1 MADRPSHGSVAL
13 RVQATALGMVRG
25 ADLGGAVALE
35 VGETGVLLLPDND
48 RGPRRAFT
56 LSYDS
61 IEGVGAS
68 GETLTI
74 FVSGGDVL
82 ELSGTTR
89 LAAAGREMIRHACAL
104 PELTLPLRGLGSH
117 RAQPGADHDGFFRAL
132 LVARREAER
141 SGDPTRRLAAFD
153 GAALREAMRRV
164 LSDFAT
170 ARHPRRAPE
179 RRALLAALED
189 AAGGLFDAL
198 EEVSARAEAFRA
210 AGDDSRL
217 ARWREWTA
225 AILRTFDAADRCW
238 LVAVPVLARSPV
250 RPRSS
255 WRRLLRLGAATLLT
269 LPGTVAAQQVT
280 VEVTGMRGRALLAQ
294 GFDVVG
300 SHRGLATVVVDSA
313 ARARLIAMGL
323 GVRDM
328 RSAFAD
334 QARRLPGASVVS
346 TTVYRPFDD
355 PVRGVRRWI
364 DSLVAANPLVHADS
378 LGATSEG
385 RPVLAVKVGAADDSP
400 SRPNVIFMATY
411 HAREWAA
418 TEMAL
423 RLIRYLS
430 AQPAPSARVASLVA
444 SRDVWIV
451 PVVNPDGY
459 QYSFTTSR
467 LWRKNRRPNSDGTF
481 GVDLNRNHA
490 ARWGFDDAGSSP
502 VPASEIY
509 RGPSAASE
517 LETQAVERLHAIHPP
532 VTSVS
537 YHTYTGLVLFPPGF
551 AFGVLPGDLGI
562 FRALAGTD
570 ERPSVRDNLPSPGRV
585 YYRPAPSWNLYPTNG
600 EYNDWAYAR
609 YGTISFTP
617 ELTSG
622 FENDRYY
629 GFEFPDDEA
638 RLETVF
644 QDNLPFAL
652 DVLESAG
659 DPLAFGS
666 ANTGLRSERIAIE
679 SVSPTVRA
687 RVPAASPAPV
697 LTVGGPVVYGYDTL
711 GAGRYTRR
719 IVSLPVA
726 RPASITI
733 TAGGE
738 SADFAVLLV
747 GGAEAG
753 DTGWTLDGFAA
764 SGDFTVTGEKSWSA
778 TNGTL
783 RSPIVRMPDDAD
795 TLSVVYWTRYDG
807 DGFSMEPHGE
817 LRVSRD
823 SGRTFT
829 REGRMSGAAPAF
841 YTEQATMT
849 QVAGRFVQL
858 EFDSRGLPWWVD
870 EIALVAHSAVT
881 VTSGRTVALTPSE
894 NPVRGDVVRL
904 AWPFAGAGDVQVF
917 DFAGRLIWRERVDA
931 GARFAQWNVAAS
943 DSRNGVYIAVA
954 RAGRETRRVKLF
966 VLRGGAR

>member
-1 MADRPSHGSVAL
+1 MAERPPRPSVDL
-13 RVQATALGMVRG
+13 RVRATALGMLRG
-25 ADLGGAVALE
+25 ADLGGPVAVE
-35 VGETGVLLLPDND
+35 VGDTFVLLLPDDD
-48 RGPRRAFT
+48 RKPGRAVT
-56 LSYDS
+56 LPYDA
-61 IEGVGAS
+61 IEGLGAS

-74 FVSGGDVL
+74 YVSSGDVL

-89 LAAAGREMIRHACAL
+89 LAAAAREMTQRACAL
-104 PELTLPLRGLGSH
+104 PELTRPLRGLGSH

-141 SGDPTRRLAAFD
+141 SGDPARRIAAFD
-153 GAALREAMRRV
+153 GATLRDAIRRV
-164 LSDFAT
+164 LSDFAG
-170 ARHPRRAPE
+170 ARHPRRAPD
-179 RRALLAALED
+179 RRAMLAELED
-189 AAGGLFDAL
+189 AAGGLFEAL
-198 EEVSARAEAFRA
+198 EAVSVRAAAFRA
-210 AGDDSRL
+210 AGDDCRL

-225 AILRTFDAADRCW
+225 AILRMFDAADRCW
-238 LVAVPVLARSPV
+238 LVTLPVLTRAPV

-255 WRRLLRLGAATLLT
+255 WRRLLRLGAAALLT
-269 LPGTVAAQQVT
+269 LPGTLTAQRST
-280 VEVTGMRGRALLAQ
+280 VEVTGMRARELLAQ

-313 ARARLIAMGL
+313 SRARLLAMGL
-323 GVRDM
+323 GVREL
-328 RSAFAD
+328 RPAFAGPSP
-334 QARRLPGASVVS
+334 RLPGAAAMS
-346 TTVYRPFDD
+346 TTVYRAFDD
-355 PVRGVRRWI
+355 PARGVRRWI

-378 LGATSEG
+378 LGATWEG

-423 RLIRYLS
+423 RLIRHLS
-430 AQPAPSARVASLVA
+430 AQPAPNARVASLVA

-467 LWRKNRRPNSDGTF
+467 LWRKNRRPNADGTV

-490 ARWGFDDAGSSP
+490 ARWGLDDFGSSP

-509 RGPSAASE
+509 RGPSAVSE
-517 LETQAVERLHAIHPP
+517 LETQAVERLHALHPP

-551 AFGVLPGDLGI
+551 AYGVLPGDLGI

-570 ERPSVRDNLPSPGRV
+570 ERPSVRDNLPSPGRA
-585 YYRPAPSWNLYPTNG
+585 YYRPAPSWNLYTTNG
-600 EYNDWAYAR
+600 EYNDWAYSR
-609 YGTISFTP
+609 YGAITFTP

-622 FENDRYY
+622 FEGEGYY
-629 GFEFPDDEA
+629 GFEFPDDET

-644 QDNLPFAL
+644 RDNLPFAL

-659 DPLAFGS
+659 DPLAFDS
-666 ANTGLRSERIAIE
+666 PNTGLRSERIAIE
-679 SVSPTVRA
+679 SVSPHIRA
-687 RVPAASPAPV
+687 RVPSASPAPLV
-697 LTVGGPVVYGYDTL
+697 TVGAPVVYGYDTV

-726 RPASITI
+726 RPASVTI

-753 DTGWTLDGFAA
+753 DTGWTLEGFAA
-764 SGDFTVTGEKSWSA
+764 SGDLKIAGEKSWVG
-778 TNGTL
+778 TDGTL
-783 RSPIVRMPDDAD
+783 RSPIVRVPDDAD

-823 SGRTFT
+823 SGRTFA
-829 REGRMSGAAPAF
+829 REGRVSGAAPAF
-841 YTEQATMT
+841 YTEQARLTE
-849 QVAGRFVQL
+849 VAGRFVQL
-858 EFDSRGLPWWVD
+858 ELESRGLPWWVD
-870 EIALVAHSAVT
+870 EIALVAHSAAAIAPPRV
-881 VTSGRTVALTPSE
+881 VALTPSE

-917 DFAGRLIWRERVDA
+917 DFAGRLVWRERVDA
-931 GARFAQWNVAAS
+931 GTMYAEWNVAATGP
-943 DSRNGVYIAVA
+943 RNGVYIAVA
-954 RAGRETRRVKLF
+954 RAGREIRRVKLF
-966 VLRGGAR
+966 ILRGGAR